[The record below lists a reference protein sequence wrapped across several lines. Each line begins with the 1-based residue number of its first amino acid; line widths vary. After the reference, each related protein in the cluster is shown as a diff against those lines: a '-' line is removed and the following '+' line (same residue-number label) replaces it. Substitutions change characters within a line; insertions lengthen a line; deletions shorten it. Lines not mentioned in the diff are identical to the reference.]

1 MRFTFGTI
9 DEQMIVG
16 SVPRLVK
23 TCTSFV
29 ESYGLRLSGI
39 YRISGAH
46 SRVKKL
52 EEQFRTDPLNF
63 EIDSA
68 TFKVHDVAVLLKQFF
83 RQVGKS
89 LAHVGT
95 IFNYR
100 SVLMRFLYFFF
111 S

>member
-1 MRFTFGTI
+1 MHLNKIMRFTFGTI

-68 TFKVHDVAVLLKQFF
+68 TYKVHDVAVLLKQFF
-83 RQVGKS
+83 RQV
-89 LAHVGT
+89 
-95 IFNYR
+95 
-100 SVLMRFLYFFF
+100 RFLLIFDHFCQYSMYFF

>member
-1 MRFTFGTI
+1 MIHTSNKLLLITNLVHLNKIMRFTFGTI

-63 EIDSA
+63 EIDST

-83 RQVGKS
+83 RQV
-89 LAHVGT
+89 L
-95 IFNYR
+95 R
-100 SVLMRFLYFFF
+100 
-111 S
+111 

>member
-83 RQVGKS
+83 RQVQLSWFNKNA
-89 LAHVGT
+89 LAK
-95 IFNYR
+95 
-100 SVLMRFLYFFF
+100 
-111 S
+111 

>member
-63 EIDSA
+63 EIDST

-83 RQVGKS
+83 RQVRNGKWGY
-89 LAHVGT
+89 V
-95 IFNYR
+95 
-100 SVLMRFLYFFF
+100 
-111 S
+111 